1 MLKCLM
7 TLTKTTRAD
16 DIVGCKTGESGT
28 VHSLNEYDLICQ
40 LTGNSNSSNCASV
53 PFSENL
59 LSPVN
64 MGIMSERED
73 SECDNSLG
81 SPVKEGAAQ
90 LMAAALLFSC
100 VDSQESEFGSLIFQ
114 TMRKTLEMC
123 RYDKTDNEIDLISIH
138 HSGLLIMKHLLKQ
151 DHCLEV
157 LLNGGYSEIN
167 WLEVLADI
175 LLECICPLSLR
186 LDCSRHAEI
195 RDTAFR
201 VFTSLA
207 CGLQALSKGR
217 SALVMESLLTNV
229 IPIVMHAVNGIGDKM
244 SSILAGEIDILDRRL
259 VVETVSDD
267 SNSLGYS
274 CLRCIEALVSLTS
287 IVLFNDTII
296 LSRNSMSSDPFYMT
310 TLSCVSAMSKFI
322 QRCQEDKVVKSFY
335 ACFDQI
341 IGQYS
346 IALEADVKR
355 NEATFPWRCNDSI
368 ENKIWEIIGHIACI
382 SFTREMLLTGDNC
395 NVADDDLFSG
405 SFYSISAARYLCS
418 SISVATSH
426 SCDVTLRTNPYHTY
440 LKFFSTQY
448 QLHCCN
454 AKKQGIADADIRDN
468 MGASMFGFCGMKWV
482 CDIVQWA
489 LQVCDLTLF
498 RANGMDSDDHDVFK
512 TVFCQ
517 HDFLNYLYVN
527 DLNDYSVRDTGL
539 DEYFLR
545 GTRCFSLF
553 CGYFLRQSTAFIVID
568 RDNIAHVAM
577 CLQEMFEKICS
588 LLNSASTKVNEEID
602 HAVTRWRNQ
611 SQAIDGSIAPSTQ
624 QKKRKFFVVQSSSAV
639 HKRKSFNDRGNR
651 SAVEN
656 SCPQDCS
663 KSAHKL
669 IKKMLLISHLMIQ
682 YLHELHSSGL
692 LTNFQHLNGA
702 ISPVIAQMKE
712 GVMKLQRANVEFTR
726 ILLSSSSKSSLK
738 EIQVLSSYM
747 KTKLQNIC
755 SACIFL
761 GCEGESKYN
770 SIGDIDEEIQTDGM
784 WAESVLKHYF
794 EICDEKEFPTSNPR
808 NDDFTS
814 NLMTLRHV
822 LQRLVCEDLILW
834 MNETAMLLEEE
845 SMCQKFDSFDV
856 VNILL
861 GALR

>member
-1 MLKCLM
+1 M
-7 TLTKTTRAD
+7 
-16 DIVGCKTGESGT
+16 
-28 VHSLNEYDLICQ
+28 
-40 LTGNSNSSNCASV
+40 
-53 PFSENL
+53 
-59 LSPVN
+59 
-64 MGIMSERED
+64 
-73 SECDNSLG
+73 
-81 SPVKEGAAQ
+81 
-90 LMAAALLFSC
+90 
-100 VDSQESEFGSLIFQ
+100 
-114 TMRKTLEMC
+114 
-123 RYDKTDNEIDLISIH
+123 
-138 HSGLLIMKHLLKQ
+138 
-151 DHCLEV
+151 
-157 LLNGGYSEIN
+157 
-167 WLEVLADI
+167 
-175 LLECICPLSLR
+175 
-186 LDCSRHAEI
+186 
-195 RDTAFR
+195 
-201 VFTSLA
+201 
-207 CGLQALSKGR
+207 
-217 SALVMESLLTNV
+217 
-229 IPIVMHAVNGIGDKM
+229 
-244 SSILAGEIDILDRRL
+244 
-259 VVETVSDD
+259 
-267 SNSLGYS
+267 
-274 CLRCIEALVSLTS
+274 
-287 IVLFNDTII
+287 
-296 LSRNSMSSDPFYMT
+296 
-310 TLSCVSAMSKFI
+310 
-322 QRCQEDKVVKSFY
+322 
-335 ACFDQI
+335 
-341 IGQYS
+341 
-346 IALEADVKR
+346 EADVKR

-395 NVADDDLFSG
+395 IVADDDLFSG

-498 RANGMDSDDHDVFK
+498 RANGMDSDGHDVFK

-553 CGYFLRQSTAFIVID
+553 CGYFLRQSIAFIVID

-602 HAVTRWRNQ
+602 HAVIRWRNQ

-624 QKKRKFFVVQSSSAV
+624 QKNENFLLFSLHLPFTSERVSMIGEIGARWKTAV
-639 HKRKSFNDRGNR
+639 PKI
-651 SAVEN
+651 A
-656 SCPQDCS
+656 Q

-669 IKKMLLISHLMIQ
+669 IKKMLLISHLTIQ
-682 YLHELHSSGL
+682 FLHELHSSGL

-712 GVMKLQRANVEFTR
+712 GVMKLQRANVDFTR

-761 GCEGESKYN
+761 GCEGESKYS

-794 EICDEKEFPTSNPR
+794 EICDEKELLTSNPR
-808 NDDFTS
+808 NDDFTR

-845 SMCQKFDSFDV
+845 SMCQQFDSFDV